1 MELFRNA
8 RILAGNYMLAKK
20 ALKLKRVRRFVNIS
34 KAKHIGITWSITD
47 PDDLPAISDFILRMS
62 ERGIKVDVIGLFD
75 GKDLPDK
82 LTAIRYLTCLK
93 REDFSFWYTP
103 ISPEANSFIET
114 KFDILIEIC
123 FNDSLPLRYIST
135 LSVATLKVGPGFNGD
150 KIRNHNDILIEGGK
164 RPDVREYLKQAVI
177 YLEMINK
184 PGE

>member
-8 RILAGNYMLAKK
+8 RIFAGNYMLAKK
-20 ALKLKRVRRFVNIS
+20 TLKLKRARRFVNIS
-34 KAKHIGITWSITD
+34 EAKHLGIAWDITD

-62 ERGIKVDVIGLFD
+62 ERGIKVDVLGFFV
-75 GKDLPDK
+75 GKELPDK

-103 ISPEANSFIET
+103 ISSEANRFIEK

-123 FNDSLPLRYIST
+123 FRDSLPLRYVST
-135 LSVATLKVGPGFNGD
+135 LSGATFKVGPGFNGD
-150 KIRNHNDILIEGGK
+150 KIRKHNDLLIEGEK
-164 RPDVREYLKQAVI
+164 RPDVREYLKQTVI

>member
-20 ALKLKRVRRFVNIS
+20 ALKMTRARKFLNIS
-34 KAKHIGITWSITD
+34 EVRHLGIAWDITD

-62 ERGIKVDVIGLFD
+62 EKGIKVDVLGFFN
-75 GKDLPDK
+75 GKELPDR

-103 ISPEANSFIET
+103 ISPEANSFLEK
-114 KFDILIEIC
+114 KFDILVEIC

-150 KIRNHNDILIEGGK
+150 KLRKHIDILIEGGK